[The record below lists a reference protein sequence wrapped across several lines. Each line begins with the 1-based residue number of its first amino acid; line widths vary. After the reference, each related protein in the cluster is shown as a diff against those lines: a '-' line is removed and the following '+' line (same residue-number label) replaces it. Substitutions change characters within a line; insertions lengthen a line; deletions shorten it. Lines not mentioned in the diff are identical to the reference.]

1 MNLGQMYFW
10 TIPNL
15 FVVDLTFEEEE
26 KTILPLLASVLYFPG
41 ESLFALD

>member
-10 TIPNL
+10 TILNL

-26 KTILPLLASVLYFPG
+26 ENNSASVLYFPG